1 MAKKYLQRAV
11 LVATVFFVVACG
23 TTRNT
28 TDVEDASVEPLR
40 VGITSDYP
48 PLIFRVGKLEDK
60 IVGIEADL
68 ARQLAKELNRS
79 VRFVEMPWEYQIPS
93 LLAGKTDIIMSGMTV
108 TDARKVRIYFTEPY
122 LKTGL
127 SVLMR
132 SEDLPAYESS
142 KGQWQGFM
150 NIGVQ
155 KGTTGDVYVQQHF
168 PNINKVP
175 LLEIR
180 DAPIELRRRSID
192 LFVHDTPAIMWLV
205 SANEGDFSAL
215 KLPSPEQWYAW
226 GISRDNSELITSVNR
241 ILANWRANGTLDQ
254 ILKRWIPNLQTVE

>member
-1 MAKKYLQRAV
+1 MAKKYRKLAI
-11 LVATVFFVVACG
+11 LVATVFFIIACG
-23 TTRNT
+23 TAQNT
-28 TDVEDASVEPLR
+28 ADVESSSVEPLR

-108 TDARKVRIYFTEPY
+108 TDARKVRINFTEPY

-132 SEDLPAYESS
+132 SEDFSAYQSS
-142 KGQWQGFM
+142 EGQLQGFTS
-150 NIGVQ
+150 IGVQ
-155 KGTTGDVYVQQHF
+155 KGTTGDVFVQQHF
-168 PNINKVP
+168 PNVNKVP

-180 DAPIELRRRSID
+180 DVPPELKRRSID
-192 LFVHDTPAIMWLV
+192 LFVHDTPAIMWLT

-215 KLPSPEQWYAW
+215 KLPSQEQWYAW
-226 GISRDNSELITSVNR
+226 GIRRDNAELITSVNK
-241 ILANWRANGTLDQ
+241 ILTHWKANGTLDQ
-254 ILKRWIPNLQTVE
+254 TVKRWLPNLQTVE